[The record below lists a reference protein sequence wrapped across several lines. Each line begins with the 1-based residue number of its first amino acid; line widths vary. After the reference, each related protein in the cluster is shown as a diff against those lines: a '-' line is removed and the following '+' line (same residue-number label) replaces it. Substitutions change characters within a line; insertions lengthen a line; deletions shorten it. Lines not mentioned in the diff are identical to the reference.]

1 MDTSSWKEI
10 YLVDTAP
17 SKVERDNDEWD
28 GDFNLN
34 YSSDGKKLLDGENF
48 PCEVTVKDGVEII
61 CDGVFAF
68 EPYMAED
75 YKLSETVPEEE
86 RVSYLDK
93 ISLPNSVT
101 HIGREAFRECGA
113 LKSIKLPTSLKVIG
127 DSAFENC
134 WSLRSAACPAS
145 LEVIGDYSFGECF
158 SLEKVRL
165 NKGLK
170 AIGPYAFFYC
180 EMLQEITIPQ
190 SVEYIGEEAFKG
202 CKSLKKIYVP
212 AGTKDKYSQMITGP
226 LSKKIKEI

>member
-1 MDTSSWKEI
+1 MENSSWKEI
-10 YLVDTAP
+10 YLLDTAP
-17 SKVERDNDEWD
+17 SLSDRENDEWD
-28 GDFNLN
+28 GDFNVN

-48 PCEVTVKDGVEII
+48 PNEVTVREGVEII

-68 EPYMAED
+68 EDYMAED

-93 ISLPNSVT
+93 ISLPNSIT
-101 HIGREAFRECGA
+101 HIGKEAFRECGA
-113 LKSIKLPTSLKVIG
+113 LKSIKLPTSLQVIG

-134 WSLRSAACPAS
+134 WSLRSIACPSS
-145 LEVIGDYSFGECF
+145 LQVIGDYAFGECF

-165 NKGLK
+165 NKDLK

-180 EMLQEITIPQ
+180 ESLVEISIPD
-190 SVEYIGEEAFKG
+190 SVEYIGEDAFKC

-212 AGTKDKYSQMITGP
+212 KGTKEKFAQMIPGS